1 METSTRGRRTFVD
14 IAGAAQAGVSRRTFL
29 KLFGAGTGSLV
40 LAGCGS
46 ASAPASPTASSP
58 PTSAPSSSNAAVPT
72 TSAVVTPARSAQP
85 KSGGTLRAAIVGDLP
100 SIDGQQNL
108 PGINSTVGN
117 AYERLALYGDNLTPQ
132 PALAESWDL
141 STDGKQIKLSLRKG
155 VLFHDGREFTSDD
168 VKYSILRLRD
178 PKISSIVGPA
188 GLQSIWWTTLD
199 TPDKSTIVLTSDQ
212 ARPGVFDFLQ
222 GFSIVDKNTME
233 GPDASTKANGTGP
246 FNFLEWVPGDHVTM
260 LKNKNYWRNGVPLL
274 DGITTRIF
282 RDGQAAVVALEA
294 GAIDELDAPNLI
306 DLIRLKDAPNYHA
319 LVVAASGQFVQMVC
333 NVGTPPTDNK
343 QFRQAVNYA
352 INRKRF
358 VDTVFQGLISDFQD
372 LPYPPGT
379 PAYDASKMKVYS
391 FDLDKAKTLLA
402 ASGVSSPEIDLTY
415 SITQFGDIN
424 QTLAQILHSDLSS
437 IGIKVNLKPVDFA
450 TQFDVASRRAYQ
462 GLLLSVGS
470 GANAAEATSLLTRS
484 RFFSPDPRTSF
495 TGFSSD
501 NYQSLISAA
510 SVEPDAAKRKTLYG
524 QILDILLDES
534 ASITVSLYPQTAL
547 VRTNVHD
554 LVYDARP
561 ALTFASAWVD

>member
-1 METSTRGRRTFVD
+1 MESSTRGPRTFVD
-14 IAGAAQAGVSRRTFL
+14 IRSDAQTVGRPSSLSRRTVL
-29 KLFGAGTGSLV
+29 GLFAAGTSSLV
-40 LAGCGS
+40 LAACGG
-46 ASAPASPTASSP
+46 ASAPASPAGPGPATSAASSSK
-58 PTSAPSSSNAAVPT
+58 PTPS
-72 TSAVVTPARSAQP
+72 RSAQP

-100 SIDGQQNL
+100 SIDGQQSL

-117 AYERLALYGDNLTPQ
+117 AYERLVRYGDNLTPQ
-132 PALAESWDL
+132 PVLAESWDL
-141 STDGKQIKLSLRKG
+141 SADGKQIKLDLRKG

-188 GLQSIWWTTLD
+188 GIQSNWWTTLD
-199 TPDKSTIVLTSDQ
+199 TPYKSTIILKSDL

-222 GFSIVDKNTME
+222 GFTIVDQNTME
-233 GPDASTKANGTGP
+233 GPDAATKANGTGP
-246 FNFLEWVPGDHVTM
+246 FTFGEWVPGDHVTM
-260 LKNKNYWRNGVPLL
+260 LKNKSYWLSGTPLL
-274 DGITTRIF
+274 DGIKTSIF

-294 GAIDELDAPNLI
+294 GAIDELDAPNLV
-306 DLIRLKDAPNYHA
+306 DLIRLKDDAKFQA
-319 LVVAASGQFVQMVC
+319 LVVTASGQFVQLVC

-352 INRKRF
+352 IDRKRF
-358 VDTVFQGLISDFQD
+358 VDTVFKGIISDFQD

-379 PAYDASKMKVYS
+379 PAYDASKMKIYS
-391 FDLDKAKTLLA
+391 FDLDRAKMLLA

-415 SITQFGDIN
+415 STTQFGDVN
-424 QTLAQILHSDLSS
+424 QTLAQIIHSDLSS

-462 GLLLSVGS
+462 GLLLSVGA

-495 TGFSSD
+495 TGFTSD

-510 SVEPDAAKRKTLYG
+510 SVEPDEAKRKTLYG
-524 QILDILLDES
+524 QIMDIILEES

-547 VRTNVHD
+547 ARTNVHD

-561 ALTFASAWVD
+561 ALTFANAWLD